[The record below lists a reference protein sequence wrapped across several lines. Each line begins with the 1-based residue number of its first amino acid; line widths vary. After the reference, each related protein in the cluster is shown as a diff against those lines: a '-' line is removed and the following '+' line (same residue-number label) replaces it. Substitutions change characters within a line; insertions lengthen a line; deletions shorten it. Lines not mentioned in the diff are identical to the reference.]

1 ATFFFSIFV
10 LGDGAVCLVMQ
21 VLSASLMTRYASS
34 LNCYSSLSTCHMG
47 IALQTH
53 TLSLTH
59 THTHTLSL
67 SLSHPLTHPTHNHTT
82 TPLPLTHPHTHTHTH
97 THTHSNTHKI
107 LTLFLA

>member
-34 LNCYSSLSTCHMG
+34 LNCYTSLSTCHMG

-59 THTHTLSL
+59 THTRARACTTDPTPLSPTHPPALSL
-67 SLSHPLTHPTHNHTT
+67 SLSPSHTHS
-82 TPLPLTHPHTHTHTH
+82 LTHTHTH
-97 THTHSNTHKI
+97 TP
-107 LTLFLA
+107 L